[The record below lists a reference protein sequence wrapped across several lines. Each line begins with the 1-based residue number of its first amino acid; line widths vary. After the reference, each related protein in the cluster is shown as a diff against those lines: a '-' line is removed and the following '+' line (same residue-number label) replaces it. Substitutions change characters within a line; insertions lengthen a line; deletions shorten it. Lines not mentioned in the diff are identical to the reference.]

1 MRSPV
6 VRGMSAVG
14 VDEAEYDR
22 LNSGYF
28 RRLNLLIQ
36 SPFLLLAF
44 RWLNVSF
51 DTFLPTRRL

>member
-36 SPFLLLAF
+36 SPFPLLAF
-44 RWLNVSF
+44 RWLNVLF
-51 DTFLPTRRL
+51 GTFLRL